1 MSVNMFRRL
10 AALTI
15 DWLAA
20 VLITN
25 AFHIGPANG
34 KSATILAIFFFE
46 VSILVWLQGA
56 SFGHRLLKLKVVD
69 YRTGGRVSALQ
80 AFSRTLFVCLVVTA
94 ITYDDENRGIHERLS
109 QTKLIKI
116 N

>member
-1 MSVNMFRRL
+1 MSVTMFRRL
-10 AALTI
+10 AALTV

-25 AFHIGPANG
+25 GFHIGPANG

-56 SFGHRLLKLKVVD
+56 SFGHRIFRLKVVD
-69 YRTGGRVSALQ
+69 YQTGGRVTALQ
-80 AFSRTLFVCLVVTA
+80 AFIRTLLVCLVVTA
-94 ITYDDENRGIHERLS
+94 ITYDEENRGIHERLS
-109 QTKLIKI
+109 RTKLVIS
-116 N
+116 